1 MSNKGWAIV
10 TGASGGLGAAFSG
23 ALSVRR
29 YAVFA
34 VGRTAAPL
42 ARVAEERR
50 LACDTSGF
58 DLPGESEEATVRS
71 SVGPAGGCGRKER
84 LCHFFSHSH

>member
-42 ARVAEERR
+42 ARVAEEGIWPAS
-50 LACDTSGF
+50 LSGF
-58 DLPGESEEATVRS
+58 DLPGESEAAIVRS
-71 SVGPAGGCGRKER
+71 SVGPAGGCGRNGR
-84 LCHFFSHSH
+84 LCNFFLLSH